1 MTYIF
6 TTGAVASEG
15 RANSVSK
22 NKSFLV
28 DQHRGG
34 TNENN
39 DVNTQGSRGAS
50 KMAWA
55 IHAGQAVP
63 IGAVR
68 AAAALSQLLEVSPH

>member
-28 DQHRGG
+28 DQNRGG
-34 TNENN
+34 TNDNN
-39 DVNTQGSRGAS
+39 VGNNRGSSGTS
-50 KMAWA
+50 TLTCC
-55 IHAGQAVP
+55 V
-63 IGAVR
+63 
-68 AAAALSQLLEVSPH
+68 LS